1 MYIQS
6 VIDTHEQS
14 IGEFAA
20 LKAQRNGNA
29 IINSVS
35 KLCTW
40 PLHTDRFSLK
50 FAFNGVEYYCVN
62 KNKIP
67 VRGDQFLVVNA
78 SQSYS
83 SFIKS
88 DDWVN
93 SFTIYVDPLFFN
105 QVVAAYTTSDQ
116 VLLDNLNHMPD
127 QSVWFFDQ
135 VYQAQASFR
144 EAVKSFKTKLEVAPL
159 TQAEQEEH
167 LHQLLALLLRAYQAK
182 LTRHVRALS
191 CVKMATRLELY
202 RRLHLAKEYIDDQAA
217 TTIQLDDIAET
228 AMLSKNHLLR
238 HFKALF
244 GYSPHQYLVNRR
256 MERARDSLRFT
267 ERPVHEIAL
276 EQGFD
281 DHSAFGR
288 RFKSAFALTP
298 SAYRRQFSNK

>member
-14 IGEFAA
+14 VGEFTA
-20 LKAQRNGNA
+20 LKAQGGGNT

-35 KLCTW
+35 KLCSW
-40 PLHTDRFSLK
+40 PMHADRFSLK
-50 FAFNGVEYYCVN
+50 FAFNGVEHYWVN

-67 VRGDQFLVVNA
+67 VRGNQFLVVNA
-78 SQSYS
+78 NQSHAS
-83 SFIKS
+83 SIHS
-88 DDWVN
+88 SDWVN

-105 QVVAAYTTSDQ
+105 QVVAAYTTPDQ
-116 VLLDNLNHMPD
+116 VLLDNPSHKND
-127 QSVWFFDQ
+127 QSVWFFEQ
-135 VYQAQASFR
+135 VYQAQASFS
-144 EAVKSFKTKLEVAPL
+144 EAVMAFKTRLEGSSL
-159 TQAEQEEH
+159 TQAEQEEY
-167 LHQLLALLLRAYQAK
+167 LHHLLALLLNTYQSK
-182 LTRHVRALS
+182 LTRNLRSLS

-217 TTIQLDDIAET
+217 TMIQLDDIAQT

-244 GYSPHQYLVNRR
+244 QCSPHQYLVRR
-256 MERARDSLRFT
+256 RLERARDNLLVT
-267 ERPVHEIAL
+267 ARPVHEIAL

-288 RFKSAFALTP
+288 RFKSAFMLTP
-298 SAYRRQFSNK
+298 SAYRQQFANK